1 MPRSLTFTYKGSSF
15 DAQLIKVARN
25 QLYGTVRL
33 RTEDKDGKRCS
44 LATLAS
50 DGKTLIPKGGSALG
64 YINTLG
70 EWISRKELQ
79 PVSLEGEALE
89 ELPSSFDNPVM
100 LDETQN
106 VDNAEFLNHNI
117 RLCYQLEAQDKFP
130 KPFLQQLKKGTL
142 MSFGFSYRGGI
153 THDPAFILSDKS
165 GVVWMLVSSVN
176 KVEYVALEQAA
187 LCGGETIADEID
199 NDDEDNLDFGML

>member
-1 MPRSLTFTYKGSSF
+1 MARSLTFSYKGSSF
-15 DAQLIKVARN
+15 EAELIKVARN
-25 QLYGTVRL
+25 HLYGTVQL

-64 YINTLG
+64 YTNTLG
-70 EWISRKELQ
+70 EWIERKQLS
-79 PVSLEGEALE
+79 PVSLDGEALE
-89 ELPSSFDNPVM
+89 EVPSSFDNPVI
-100 LDETQN
+100 LDNAQN
-106 VDNAEFLNHNI
+106 VDDAEFLDHNI
-117 RLCYQLEAQDKFP
+117 RLCYRLEATSDFP
-130 KPFLQQLKKGTL
+130 KPFLKNLKKGTL

-153 THDPAFILSDKS
+153 THDPAFILSDES

-176 KVEYVALEQAA
+176 KVDFVSLEQAT
-187 LCGGETIADEID
+187 LCAGEPMVDEID